1 MSDAARIPA
10 PDPARYGGETIAAG
24 HAAFRDLI
32 EGDIE
37 AIVRYWYDST
47 DEYLA
52 FLGID
57 KARLGTEDDTRARFH
72 RALRTG
78 DPDQRSMAFAITLDD
93 TFVGY
98 TLLNRYGADSNFSH
112 WHLTNPLAR
121 RTGISTALYPHR
133 IAMYCAV
140 CDMNRLT
147 HQTRPRNIG
156 VNRMLDK
163 FLPIAETVWVEKPDG
178 IAGPGEFNHR
188 HVTRAD
194 APRLFERLA
203 ELKRG

>member
-1 MSDAARIPA
+1 VNASGPVRYGSEAIPA
-10 PDPARYGGETIAAG
+10 GIAG
-24 HAAFRDLI
+24 FRDLI
-32 EGDIE
+32 EDDIE
-37 AIVRYWYDST
+37 AVVRYWYDSG

-57 KARLGTEDDTRARFH
+57 KERLGTEDDTRARFR

-78 DPDQRSMAFAITLDD
+78 DPDQRSMAFAITLDER
-93 TFVGY
+93 FVGY
-98 TLLNRYGADSNFSH
+98 TLLNRRTPDSNFSH
-112 WHLTNPLAR
+112 WHLTDPAAR
-121 RTGISTALYPHR
+121 KTGISTALYPHR
-133 IAMYCAV
+133 IAMYCQA

-163 FLPIAETVWVEKPDG
+163 FVPIAETVWVENPDG

-194 APRLFERLA
+194 VPKLFARLA
-203 ELKRG
+203 VLRRAG